1 MGFSDPWP
9 DRLFTIFLLSP
20 GTTRLFHS
28 FETATL
34 PSISIIGVKFPVCN
48 LYSSH
53 TTTVC
58 LCSSHFVVLP
68 SVLGLFDIRVR
79 VILISLDSFSGMSF
93 RLAWNYTIEQNS
105 GLGVE

>member
-1 MGFSDPWP
+1 MRFSDPWP
-9 DRLFTIFLLSP
+9 DRLFTIFSLSP
-20 GTTRLFHS
+20 RLFHS

-34 PSISIIGVKFPVCN
+34 PAISIIGVKFPVCT

-53 TTTVC
+53 TTIIC

-79 VILISLDSFSGMSF
+79 VILISLDSFSGIRV
-93 RLAWNYTIEQNS
+93 RLAWNYTIEQN
-105 GLGVE
+105 